1 MRIWQRLRSAPAMAA
16 VIIVSL
22 AAGIGVN
29 ASVFSWI
36 QARLLRPLPGVEGSM
51 SLLLIEPVNDA
62 GLYVGSSWPEYQ
74 DIRART
80 PSLPNLIAARMVPL
94 YVGEPGAT
102 ERAFGMLVSDNYFSA
117 LGVKP
122 VMGRTFVAADLRAE
136 GAEPIAVIS
145 HGMWQSTFS
154 GDPQV
159 VGKQLRVNGQ
169 SLTVVGVAP
178 PEFQGTSLGLYFD
191 VWVPAT
197 MAPAI
202 ANGSRELRSRNARGY
217 AVMGRPAA
225 GGTRDQAQRDVDAA
239 MRGLAETYP
248 DSNKSVRA
256 EVLAFWQ
263 APRGPQKLLAFS
275 LLILQALMLLLLLA
289 VCGNTASL
297 FLARASARHK
307 EIGVRLALGATPA
320 HIAKAVMG
328 ETIAM
333 GLAGA
338 AFGAA
343 IAVWGTR
350 ALVVLPLTGL
360 PIRFQ
365 TELDWGGLLFAVL
378 LGLAAGVLVGAI
390 PAWQLSRVDAQT
402 AFRTGARTAGRSRVR
417 DALIAVQC
425 GLAVAVLI
433 VAGLFL
439 RSFQETRGTDPGFVR
454 DGVLLAAFDLSGRPP
469 SPGGIRTFATRL
481 LEGVRAVPGVE
492 SAAISSSVPLDI
504 HGLPSRVFNVD
515 GRERAD
521 GEFDQALTNTVT
533 PGYFDVMKIPLL
545 AGRDFTS
552 LEDPSAPP
560 QVIVNQAFVE
570 RYMSAG
576 GDPASPDAALGHQIE
591 ARGKSHLVI
600 GVAKTTLY
608 NAFGEPPTPALYFSY
623 RDGGGNQGEI
633 HVRTRAGAETA
644 VTRGVRQA
652 VKAIDA
658 DLPVFNV
665 RTLTEHVE
673 TNLVFRR
680 VPARLFVVLGPLLL
694 LLVGLGIYS
703 LVSYAVSLR
712 TSELGVRLA
721 LGATPRR
728 LVTDELASSLR
739 ITTAGILIGWVIAFV
754 LTVVLFPEQS
764 GQVVVFA
771 GVPVLLVLVSA
782 LASWVPAR
790 RGSRV
795 DPLTAL
801 RAD

>member
-1 MRIWQRLRSAPAMAA
+1 MAA
-16 VIIVSL
+16 VIVVSL

-36 QARLLRPLPGVEGSM
+36 QARLLRPLPGVNGSM
-51 SLLLIEPVNDA
+51 NLLLVEPVNDS
-62 GLYVGSSWPEYQ
+62 GLYVGTSWLEYK
-74 DIRART
+74 DLRERT

-94 YVGEPGAT
+94 YVGEPGST
-102 ERAFGMLVSDNYFSA
+102 ERAFGVLASDNYFSA

-122 VMGRTFVAADLRAE
+122 VLGRTFVSDDLRAE
-136 GAEPIAVIS
+136 GGEPVAVIS
-145 HGMWQSTFS
+145 HGLWQSMFL
-154 GDPQV
+154 GDPKAI
-159 VGKQLRVNGQ
+159 GKPIRVNGQ
-169 SLTVVGVAP
+169 PLTIIGVTP

-202 ANGSRELRSRNARGY
+202 ANGSRELRSRASRGY
-217 AVMGRPAA
+217 AVMGWPAP
-225 GGTRDQAQRDVDAA
+225 GSSRLQAQRDVDAA
-239 MRGLAETYP
+239 MRQLSEAYP
-248 DSNKSVRA
+248 DSNASIKA
-256 EVLAFWQ
+256 EVLPFWQ
-263 APRGPQKLLAFS
+263 APRGPQKLLAIS

-307 EIGVRLALGATPA
+307 EIGVRLALGASRR
-320 HIAKAVMG
+320 HIMATVMG
-328 ETIAM
+328 ETVAM

-338 AFGAA
+338 AVGAA
-343 IAVWGTR
+343 VAVWGTR

-365 TELDWGGLLFAVL
+365 TELDWGGLVFAIV
-378 LGLAAGVLVGAI
+378 LGLLAGVLVGVI

-402 AFRTGARTAGRSRVR
+402 AFRTGARTASRSRVR
-417 DALIAVQC
+417 DALIAVQSA
-425 GLAVAVLI
+425 LAVAVLV

-439 RSFQETRGTDPGFVR
+439 RSFQETRGTDPGFAR

-469 SPGGIRTFATRL
+469 VPGGIRSFATRL
-481 LEGVRAVPGVE
+481 IDGVKAVPGVE
-492 SAAISSSVPLDI
+492 AAAISSSVPLDI
-504 HGLPSRVFNVD
+504 HGLPSRVFTVD

-521 GEFDQALTNTVT
+521 GEFDQALANTVT
-533 PGYFDVMKIPLL
+533 PGYFDVLKIPLL
-545 AGRDFTS
+545 AGRDFAA
-552 LEDPSAPP
+552 LQDEAAPP

-570 RYMSAG
+570 RYMG
-576 GDPASPDAALGHQIE
+576 GSPEAALGHQID

-633 HVRTRAGAETA
+633 HVRTRAGAETSI
-644 VTRGVRQA
+644 TRGIREA

-665 RTLTEHVE
+665 RTMTQHVE

-680 VPARLFVVLGPLLL
+680 VPARLFAVLGPLLL

-712 TSELGVRLA
+712 TNELGVRLA
-721 LGATPRR
+721 LGATPRK
-728 LVTDELASSLR
+728 LVTEELGSSLR

-754 LTVVLFPEQS
+754 LTVVLFPDQS
-764 GQVVVFA
+764 GHLLVFF
-771 GVPVLLVLVSA
+771 GVPAVLVAVSA
-782 LASWVPAR
+782 LASWVPAH

-801 RAD
+801 RTE

>member
-1 MRIWQRLRSAPAMAA
+1 MAA
-16 VIIVSL
+16 VIVVSL

-36 QARLLRPLPGVEGSM
+36 QARLLRPLPGVENSM
-51 SLLLIEPVNDA
+51 NLLLVEPVNEA
-62 GLYVGSSWPEYQ
+62 GMFVGTSWLEYQ
-74 DIRART
+74 DVRARAS
-80 PSLPNLIAARMVPL
+80 SLPNLIASRMVPL

-102 ERAFGMLVSDNYFSA
+102 ERAFGLLVSDNYFSA

-122 VMGRTFVAADLRAE
+122 VLGRTFVANDLRAE
-136 GAEPIAVIS
+136 GGEPVAVIS
-145 HGMWQSTFS
+145 HGLWQSMFL
-154 GDPQV
+154 GDPQA
-159 VGKQLRVNGQ
+159 VGKPIRVNGQ
-169 SLTVVGVAP
+169 SLTVVGVVP
-178 PEFQGTSLGLYFD
+178 PEFQGTHLGLYFD

-197 MAPAI
+197 MAPVI
-202 ANGSRELRSRNARGY
+202 ASESRELRSRNARGY
-217 AVMGRPAA
+217 SVMGWPAA
-225 GGTRDQAQRDVDAA
+225 GATRDQAQRDLDAT
-239 MRGLAETYP
+239 MRQLGEAYP
-248 DSNKSVRA
+248 ESNKSIRA

-275 LLILQALMLLLLLA
+275 LLVLQALMLLLLLA

-343 IAVWGTR
+343 VAVWGTR
-350 ALVVLPLTGL
+350 ALVVLPLVSL

-365 TELDWGGLLFAVL
+365 TELDWGGLLFAVG
-378 LGLAAGVLVGAI
+378 LGLMAGVLVGAV

-417 DALIAVQC
+417 DALIAVQS

-439 RSFQETRGTDPGFVR
+439 RSFQETRDTDPGFVR
-454 DGVLLAAFDLSGRPP
+454 AGVLLAAFDLSGRPAT
-469 SPGGIRTFATRL
+469 PGGIQSFASRL

-521 GEFDQALTNTVT
+521 GELDQALANTVT
-533 PGYFDVMKIPLL
+533 PGYFDVMKIPVL
-545 AGRDFTS
+545 AGRDFAG

-560 QVIVNQAFVE
+560 QVIVNQAFVD
-570 RYMSAG
+570 RYMSSG
-576 GDPASPDAALGHQIE
+576 GRTTRAESALGHQLE
-591 ARGKSHLVI
+591 ARGKSHLII
-600 GVAKTTLY
+600 GVVKTTLY

-623 RDGGGNQGEI
+623 RDGGGGQGEI

-652 VKAIDA
+652 VRAIDA

-754 LTVVLFPEQS
+754 LTVVLFPEQA
-764 GQVVVFA
+764 GQVIVFA
-771 GVPVLLVLVSA
+771 GVPALLVSVSA
-782 LASWVPAR
+782 LASWIPAR

-795 DPLTAL
+795 DPMIAL

>member
-1 MRIWQRLRSAPAMAA
+1 MAA

-36 QARLLRPLPGVEGSM
+36 QARLLRPLPGVSGSM
-51 SLLLIEPVNDA
+51 NLLLVEPVNDS
-62 GLYVGSSWPEYQ
+62 GLYVGTSWSEYQ
-74 DIRART
+74 DLRART
-80 PSLPNLIAARMVPL
+80 PSLPNLIAGRMVPL

-117 LGVKP
+117 LGVQP
-122 VMGRTFVAADLRAE
+122 VLGRTFVASDLGAE
-136 GAEPIAVIS
+136 GAEPVAVIS
-145 HGMWQSTFS
+145 HGLWQSTFS

-159 VGKQLRVNGQ
+159 VGKPMRANGQ
-169 SLTVVGVAP
+169 TLTVVGVAP
-178 PEFQGTSLGLYFD
+178 PEFQGTHLGLYFD

-197 MAPAI
+197 MAPVI
-202 ANGSRELRSRNARGY
+202 ANGSGELRSRNSRGY
-217 AVMGRPAA
+217 AVMGWPAEGA
-225 GGTRDQAQRDVDAA
+225 TRTKAQRDIDNA
-239 MRGLAETYP
+239 MRQLAEEYP
-248 DSNKSVRA
+248 DSNKSIRA

-307 EIGVRLALGATPA
+307 EIGVRLALGATPG

-328 ETIAM
+328 ETVAM

-338 AFGAA
+338 ALGAA
-343 IAVWGTR
+343 VAVWGTR

-365 TELDWGGLLFAVL
+365 TELDWGGLLFAVA
-378 LGLAAGVLVGAI
+378 LGLMAGVLVGAI

-402 AFRTGARTAGRSRVR
+402 AIRTGVRTAARSRVR
-417 DALIAVQC
+417 DALIAVQS

-439 RSFQETRGTDPGFVR
+439 RSFQETRDTDPGFVR
-454 DGVLLAAFDLSGRPP
+454 EGVLLAAFDLSGRPP
-469 SPGGIRTFATRL
+469 TPGGIRTFASRL

-492 SAAISSSVPLDI
+492 SAAIASSMPLDI
-504 HGLPSRVFNVD
+504 HGLPSRVFTVD

-521 GEFDQALTNTVT
+521 GEFDQALANTVT

-545 AGRDFTS
+545 AGRDFAS
-552 LEDPSAPP
+552 LDDQSAPP
-560 QVIVNQAFVE
+560 QVIVNQAFVD
-570 RYMSAG
+570 RYMGTGVALDS
-576 GDPASPDAALGHQIE
+576 ALGHQLE
-591 ARGKSHLVI
+591 ARGKSHLII
-600 GVAKTTLY
+600 GVVKTTLY

-623 RDGGGNQGEI
+623 RDGGANQGEI
-633 HVRTRAGAETA
+633 HVRTRAGAETS
-644 VTRGVRQA
+644 VTRGVRQV

-665 RTLTEHVE
+665 RTLTQHVE

-680 VPARLFVVLGPLLL
+680 VPARLFGVLGPLLL

-703 LVSYAVSLR
+703 LMSYAVSLR

-728 LVTDELASSLR
+728 LVTDELAGSLR

-754 LTVVLFPEQS
+754 LTVVLFPDQS
-764 GQVVVFA
+764 GHVAVFA
-771 GVPVLLVLVSA
+771 GVPLLLVMVSA

>member
-1 MRIWQRLRSAPAMAA
+1 MAA
-16 VIIVSL
+16 VIVVSL

-36 QARLLRPLPGVEGSM
+36 QARLLRPLPGVNGSM
-51 SLLLIEPVNDA
+51 NLLLVEPVNDS
-62 GLYVGSSWPEYQ
+62 GLYVGTSWLEYK
-74 DIRART
+74 DLRERT

-102 ERAFGMLVSDNYFSA
+102 ERAFGILASDNYFSA
-117 LGVKP
+117 LGVKAQL
-122 VMGRTFVAADLRAE
+122 GRTFVPDDLRAE
-136 GAEPIAVIS
+136 GGEPVAVIS
-145 HGMWQSTFS
+145 HGLWQSTFS
-154 GDPQV
+154 GDPNV
-159 VGKQLRVNGQ
+159 IGKPIRVNGQ
-169 SLTVVGVAP
+169 PLTVIGVTP

-197 MAPAI
+197 MAPVI
-202 ANGSRELRSRNARGY
+202 ANGSRELRSRTARGY
-217 AVMGRPAA
+217 AVMGWPAP
-225 GGTRDQAQRDVDAA
+225 GVSRVQAQRDVDAA
-239 MRGLAETYP
+239 MRQLREAYP
-248 DSNKSVRA
+248 DSNTSINA

-263 APRGPQKLLAFS
+263 APRGPQKLMAIS

-307 EIGVRLALGATPA
+307 EIGVRLALGASRR
-320 HIAKAVMG
+320 HIVSAVMG
-328 ETIAM
+328 ETVAM

-338 AFGAA
+338 AVGAA
-343 IAVWGTR
+343 VAVWGTR

-365 TELDWGGLLFAVL
+365 TELDWGGLLFAMV
-378 LGLAAGVLVGAI
+378 LGLLAGALVGAL

-402 AFRTGARTAGRSRVR
+402 AFRAGARSATRSRMR
-417 DALIAVQC
+417 DALIAVQS

-454 DGVLLAAFDLSGRPP
+454 EGLLLTAFDLSGRPP
-469 SPGGIRTFATRL
+469 TPGGIRAFATRVID
-481 LEGVRAVPGVE
+481 GVKAIPGVE
-492 SAAISSSVPLDI
+492 AVAISTSVPLDI
-504 HGLPSRVFNVD
+504 HGLPSRVFTVD

-521 GEFDQALTNTVT
+521 GEFDQALANTVT

-545 AGRDFTS
+545 AGRDFAALQDES
-552 LEDPSAPP
+552 SPP
-560 QVIVNQAFVE
+560 QVIVNQAFVD
-570 RYMSAG
+570 RYMSG
-576 GDPASPDAALGHQIE
+576 SVEGALGHQVE

-633 HVRTRAGAETA
+633 HVRTRAGVETS
-644 VTRGVRQA
+644 VTRGVRDA

-665 RTLTEHVE
+665 RTMTQHVE

-680 VPARLFVVLGPLLL
+680 VPARLFAVLGPLLL
-694 LLVGLGIYS
+694 MLVGLGIYS

-721 LGATPRR
+721 LGATPAR
-728 LVTDELASSLR
+728 LVTEELSSSLR
-739 ITTAGILIGWVIAFV
+739 ITTAGIVIGWLIAFV

-764 GQVVVFA
+764 GHLIVFF
-771 GVPVLLVLVSA
+771 GVPAILVTVSA
-782 LASWVPAR
+782 LASWVPAH

-801 RAD
+801 RAE

>member
-1 MRIWQRLRSAPAMAA
+1 MAA

-22 AAGIGVN
+22 TAGIGVN

-36 QARLLRPLPGVEGSM
+36 QARLLRPLPGVEASM
-51 SLLLIEPVNDA
+51 NLLLVEPVNDN
-62 GLYVGSSWPEYQ
+62 GLYVGTSWPEYQ
-74 DIRART
+74 DLRVRT
-80 PSLPNLIAARMVPL
+80 PSLPNLIAARMVPM

-102 ERAFGMLVSDNYFSA
+102 ERAFGVLVSDNYFSA

-122 VMGRTFVAADLRAE
+122 VLGRTFVADDLRAE
-136 GAEPIAVIS
+136 GGEPVAVIS
-145 HGMWQSTFS
+145 HGLWQSMFM

-159 VGKQLRVNGQ
+159 VGKPLRANGQ
-169 SLTVVGVAP
+169 TLTVVGVVP
-178 PEFQGTSLGLYFD
+178 PEFQGTALGLYFD

-197 MAPAI
+197 MAPVI
-202 ANGSRELRSRNARGY
+202 ANGSRELRSRNSRGY
-217 AVMGRPAA
+217 SVMGWPAE
-225 GGTRDQAQRDVDAA
+225 GITRAQAQRDIDKS
-239 MRGLAETYP
+239 MRRLAEEYP
-248 DSNKSVRA
+248 DSNRSIRA

-263 APRGPQKLLAFS
+263 APRGPQKLLALS
-275 LLILQALMLLLLLA
+275 LIILQALMLLLLLA

-307 EIGVRLALGATPA
+307 EIGVRLALGATRG

-328 ETIAM
+328 ETVAM

-338 AFGAA
+338 ALGAA
-343 IAVWGTR
+343 VAVWGTR

-365 TELDWGGLLFAVL
+365 TELDWGGLLFAVV
-378 LGLAAGVLVGAI
+378 LGLMAGVFVGAI

-402 AFRTGARTAGRSRVR
+402 AFRTGVRTAGRSRVR
-417 DALIAVQC
+417 DALIAVQS

-439 RSFQETRGTDPGFVR
+439 RSFQETRDSDPGFVR
-454 DGVLLAAFDLSGRPP
+454 EGVLLAAFDLSGRPP
-469 SPGGIRTFATRL
+469 APGGIRTFATRL
-481 LEGVRAVPGVE
+481 LDAVRAVPGVE
-492 SAAISSSVPLDI
+492 AAAISSSIPLDI

-521 GEFDQALTNTVT
+521 GEFDQALANTVT

-545 AGRDFTS
+545 AGRDFAH
-552 LEDPSAPP
+552 LDDQSAPP
-560 QVIVNQAFVE
+560 QVIVNQAFVD
-570 RYMSAG
+570 RYMAG
-576 GDPASPDAALGHQIE
+576 GAETALGHQVE
-591 ARGKSHLVI
+591 ARGKSHLII
-600 GVAKTTLY
+600 GVVKTTLY

-623 RDGGGNQGEI
+623 RNAGANQGEI
-633 HVRTRAGAETA
+633 HVRTRPGAEPS
-644 VTRGVRQA
+644 VTGGVRQA

-665 RTLTEHVE
+665 RTLTDHVE

-680 VPARLFVVLGPLLL
+680 VPARLFAVLGPLLL

-728 LVTDELASSLR
+728 LVTDELAGSLR
-739 ITTAGILIGWVIAFV
+739 ITTAGILIGWVITFV
-754 LTVVLFPEQS
+754 LTVVLFPDQAA
-764 GQVVVFA
+764 QVIVFA
-771 GVPVLLVLVSA
+771 GVPVLLILVAA